1 MSDGTDLRQLVA
13 DEIGEQVTV
22 ADVIGEGTLEDSID
36 GDEIG
41 AAVGREFGEQMGR
54 ELGAA
59 VGREIHETLEE
70 ANENGTNWS
79 ALRSDLVTAI
89 RDAVTNTIEEFEA
102 GDSVTSMAKGITEG
116 SGLDGI
122 LEEESGETDT
132 DDSDAETADEADEA
146 DGTDEDDRSA
156 SDGEASSSDETPV
169 EEATEPDATDL
180 EGLRTETLAQFL
192 EIVSYSD
199 LQSIAKDVDVKANLS
214 REEMTER
221 IIETVSE
228 SDDGEFT
235 TASNE
240 E

>member
-89 RDAVTNTIEEFEA
+89 RDAVSDTLEEFEA
-102 GDSVTSMAKGITEG
+102 GDSVTSMAKEITEE

-122 LEEESGETDT
+122 LEEESGETGT
-132 DDSDAETADEADEA
+132 DDSDAETADEDDEA
-146 DGTDEDDRSA
+146 DETDEDDRSA
-156 SDGEASSSDETPV
+156 SDGEASSSDETPAD
-169 EEATEPDATDL
+169 ETAEPDATDL
-180 EGLRTETLAQFL
+180 EGLRTETLVQFL

-228 SDDGEFT
+228 DIRLI
-235 TASNE
+235 AARQQAL
-240 E
+240 